1 MHLFVECIFSVS
13 SMRAGTGVLASSLL
27 SSQLPKLYPRNLQAS
42 KSLYVLYQSQENR
55 CLVWI
60 KLRKLL
66 FWHFLPSS
74 KYFVFAKAGVWN
86 SKANNR
92 SLCSPHSAVST
103 FCRGNGREVWGY
115 RNVYEGEG
123 TTQILTPPHICS
135 QHLPQRWHLFPMTSG
150 SCAAVPRFPFHDWR
164 SYSLG
169 SLGILPADS
178 YQLGGNCPQ

>member
-1 MHLFVECIFSVS
+1 MHLFIECIFSVS

-42 KSLYVLYQSQENR
+42 KSLYVLYQSQENH
-55 CLVWI
+55 CLLWI

-74 KYFVFAKAGVWN
+74 KCFVFAKAGVWN
-86 SKANNR
+86 SKAKNW
-92 SLCSPHSAVST
+92 SLCFPRSAVST
-103 FCRGNGREVWGY
+103 FCRGNGREVWGI
-115 RNVYEGEG
+115 GMCMGGG
-123 TTQILTPPHICS
+123 TTQILTSPHVRS

-150 SCAAVPRFPFHDWR
+150 SYAALPRFPFHDWR

-178 YQLGGNCPQ
+178 CQLGGNCPQL